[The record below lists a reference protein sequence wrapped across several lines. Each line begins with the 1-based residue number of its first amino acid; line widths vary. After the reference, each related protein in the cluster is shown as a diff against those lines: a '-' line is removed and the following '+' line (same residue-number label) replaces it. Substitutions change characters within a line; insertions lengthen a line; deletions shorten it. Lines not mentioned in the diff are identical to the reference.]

1 MMLARRNFFNDF
13 MSDPFDF
20 GFFGTNPT
28 PKTSTSSLMKTDIK
42 ENDKGYELAIDLP
55 GFKKENVQIEL
66 NEGYLTINAKTE
78 HEDEKKD
85 ENGTFLRK
93 ERFSGSCSRS
103 FYVGEDISE
112 EDVSAK
118 FTDGILTIM
127 VPKKELP
134 KPEDRKRL
142 ISVDD

>member
-118 FTDGILTIM
+118 FTDGILTIT

-142 ISVDD
+142 ISIDD